1 MFPMNNTTVYQWV
14 VFGLSLAAG
23 IGSLLAQFLG
33 TGNYTPE
40 AITLFVV
47 AVLMLVL
54 TQITKSEAN
63 KVAAQL
69 KALKK

>member
-1 MFPMNNTTVYQWV
+1 MFPMNNTVVYQWV

-40 AITLFVV
+40 AITL
-47 AVLMLVL
+47 